1 MYGTPYC
8 SYCMAAR
15 MLLEKKGVAFDEI
28 SVSGDPAM
36 REQMEKLSGRRS
48 VPQIFVGDQPVG
60 GFDDLYTLD
69 QEGELDKLLGRH
81 ESP

>member
-15 MLLEKKGVAFDEI
+15 MLLKKKDVAFDEI

>member
-1 MYGTPYC
+1 
-8 SYCMAAR
+8 
-15 MLLEKKGVAFDEI
+15 MLLKKKGVAFDEI